1 MPASALLPQAD
12 VIAPLRDFVVDM
24 TRLVGRAPREDELM
38 AQGRE
43 RLARLLRHDTWLPQ
57 SCARVLPDRYAQY
70 LLHCD
75 PLERFCV
82 VSFVWGPGQF
92 TPVHNHTV
100 WGLIGILRGSE
111 RCEEFTATSEAVQ
124 ATGAHHL
131 MQPGDIDAVS
141 PAMGDWHR
149 VSNPSTHEA
158 AVSIHVYGA
167 NIGAVTRQCLHAN
180 GQVVDF
186 ISGYTAAQLPNLWDR
201 SIGARLP
208 Q

>member
-1 MPASALLPQAD
+1 MTASPPSSRAD
-12 VIAPLRDFVVDM
+12 SMAPLRDFVIDM
-24 TRLVGRAPREDELM
+24 TRLVGQTQLETELISRSREM
-38 AQGRE
+38 
-43 RLARLLRHDTWLPQ
+43 LARLLVHDSWLPEA
-57 SCARVLPDRYAQY
+57 CARALPDRYAQY

-82 VSFVWGPGQF
+82 VSFVWGPGQS

-111 RCEEFTATSEAVQ
+111 RCEEFVCDSTLARPS
-124 ATGAHHL
+124 GAHHM

-141 PAMGDWHR
+141 PSLGDWHR
-149 VSNPSTHEA
+149 VSNPSSEEV

-167 NIGAVTRQCLHAN
+167 NIGAVKRQYVN
-180 GQVVDF
+180 SQGQIGDF

-201 SIGARLP
+201 SVGLTSVS
-208 Q
+208 